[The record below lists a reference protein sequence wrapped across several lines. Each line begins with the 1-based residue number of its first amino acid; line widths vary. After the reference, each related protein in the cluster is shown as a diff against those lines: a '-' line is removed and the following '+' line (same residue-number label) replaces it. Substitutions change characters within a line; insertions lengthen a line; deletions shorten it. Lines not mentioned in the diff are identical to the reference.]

1 MRLNGSRHAPRGRN
15 LNIQRCR
22 GLEVLEPKL
31 PLAGDLPL
39 EEPLE
44 GPLDQ
49 PVVEAPGLHLRY
61 TFVESPTATVDG
73 AVENLPT
80 SIQRTD
86 EWASYHLEVWVQLS
100 GETAE
105 AGHEISF
112 DLGYRTDLTS
122 ATQVQFGEHFTP
134 NQEAELDDAVGQ
146 VRGIS
151 VVTVASPTEHAGHLL
166 LARVRFETV
175 VANGD
180 NVRLNPEDLAT
191 GGVGPYDIE
200 LVTQELNVQSADL
213 TTEVFAEP
221 PPSMKLVPVIY
232 DLTDSHSVGL
242 SDFAKFISHYGQS
255 AQSPAD
261 GGAWFADFNKDG
273 RVGLADFV
281 LFIAHYG
288 KSNGSEVSLPENYT
302 EAWLPRETEGEP
314 IDDPGT
320 GGNPSDPPP
329 AYDPPVFELD
339 ALFQFV
345 PGQPG
350 VFLPGADLVFVLL
363 VGHINFQA
371 GFDVSRLT
379 AQVSMSEDTEEEEIS
394 VATLS
399 IILEDDELYQT
410 EIELIFEGEL
420 VDTLQQFVD
429 LGGFI
434 TQYTDY
440 VMVGVRELLLESFD

>member
-1 MRLNGSRHAPRGRN
+1 MRRNGSRHAPRGRN
-15 LNIQRCR
+15 FNIHRCR

-31 PLAGDLPL
+31 PLAGDMPL
-39 EEPLE
+39 DEPLDE
-44 GPLDQ
+44 
-49 PVVEAPGLHLRY
+49 PVVEAPTLHLRY
-61 TFVESPTATVDG
+61 TFVESPTATIDG
-73 AVENLPT
+73 AVENLPA
-80 SIQRTD
+80 SLGRID
-86 EWASYHLEVWVQLS
+86 EWSSYHLEVWVQLS
-100 GETAE
+100 GETA
-105 AGHEISF
+105 ASGHEISF

-122 ATQVQFGEHFTP
+122 ATHVQYGEHFTP
-134 NQEAELDDAVGQ
+134 NQEAELDDALGQ

-151 VVTVASPTEHAGHLL
+151 VATVASPAEHAGHLL

-200 LVTQELNVQSADL
+200 LATQQVNVESADV

-232 DLTDSHSVGL
+232 DLTDSHTVGL
-242 SDFAKFISHYGQS
+242 ADFTKFISHYGQS
-255 AQSPAD
+255 VESPED
-261 GGAWFADFNKDG
+261 GGGWFADFNKDG
-273 RVGLADFV
+273 RVGLADFT
-281 LFIAHYG
+281 LLISHYG
-288 KSNGSEVSLPENYT
+288 NSIGSDVSLPENYT

-314 IDDPGT
+314 NVDPGGGGGNGG
-320 GGNPSDPPP
+320 GGNPG
-329 AYDPPVFELD
+329 DPPVFELD

-350 VFLPGADLVFVLL
+350 VFLPGADMVFVLL

-399 IILEDDELYQT
+399 IILEDEELYQT
-410 EIELIFEGEL
+410 EIELVFEGEL
-420 VDTLQQFVD
+420 VDTLQQFLD
-429 LGGFI
+429 MGGFV
-434 TQYTDY
+434 TQYTDF
-440 VMVGVRELLLESFD
+440 VMLGVRELLLDSFD